1 MRHAIDLGVNWIDT
15 AVAYGLGA
23 HSEEVVGRLLRQLPT
38 ADRPFLDI
46 YLLDSSC
53 FLVGPTPRFP
63 WCWGAIVP
71 KSRVTSQVHTPI
83 AGDGRVRSRGPS
95 VFLVRTRERGWSGP
109 FGDTQPAWP
118 AAESRRSRS

>member
-53 FLVGPTPRFP
+53 FLVGPTSRFP

-71 KSRVTSQVHTPI
+71 KCSQVS
-83 AGDGRVRSRGPS
+83 GDVASSHAHRGR
-95 VFLVRTRERGWSGP
+95 RTGALER
-109 FGDTQPAWP
+109 
-118 AAESRRSRS
+118 AERFPCTDS